1 METRIYPMN
10 FEVTAIALSLQQ
22 AIVGYGFRPTEEELI
37 GYLKSEVPGWR
48 ESFCVIPTLNDIY
61 KINPWDLPA
70 KFKEE
75 SIIPSN
81 DREWWFICAQTQ
93 NQRISRKTPC
103 GFSWKITGPHKDVK
117 AGNDEQK
124 IGSKIPLVFQ
134 DGVQTNWV
142 IHEYHLLN
150 NDLNRNNVLC
160 HVKRRRDEKA
170 DNSTIESEHGAI
182 NLADFESY
190 LHQPD
195 HEDSFSENLIQAT
208 MDSLMENFDSP
219 SVMDFTLENG
229 LADEYIQLVSE
240 TSGEDEDIGYM
251 LNGDL
256 IDDEFFQVDQMQ
268 TLYGQTSNSHNECPV
283 LMENRRTRT
292 IDSLHG
298 VVPLEEK
305 KGMVENKFNGSLVAP
320 KKPMAPLVCS
330 ASVKYYGID
339 EVPRFEKVKQETAAR
354 RIKPEY
360 IFLDETAARSKNGQL
375 SIMANRQTRTIGSL
389 HGVVPLEQKKAVIQ
403 SEFNSSHVSSAK
415 PMELPKKPKTPKMP
429 EPPRVYINEEP
440 WLEKVKKREIALR
453 NVKTECVSWD
463 EAAAT
468 AKVLK
473 YREHCSAS
481 NSPRKKTSREIEHAR
496 EKANSVT
503 ALTRPTA
510 KSTKSSTNPPLS
522 NLWNVLVGIF
532 LLFAITCQVLNL

>member
-1 METRIYPMN
+1 MT
-10 FEVTAIALSLQQ
+10 
-22 AIVGYGFRPTEEELI
+22 G
-37 GYLKSEVPGWR
+37 
-48 ESFCVIPTLNDIY
+48 
-61 KINPWDLPA
+61 
-70 KFKEE
+70 E
-75 SIIPSN
+75 SIIPP
-81 DREWWFICAQTQ
+81 DDKVQQWWFFCLQTPQ
-93 NQRISRKTPC
+93 QVKRSTPS
-103 GFSWKITGPHKDVK
+103 GYWKKTGPNRNVK
-117 AGNDEQK
+117 ARDMSRVIGNK
-124 IGSKIPLVFQ
+124 KTLVFHI
-134 DGVQTNWV
+134 GRGSEGINTKWV
-142 IHEYHLLN
+142 IHEYHLLT
-150 NDLNRNNVLC
+150 ND
-160 HVKRRRDEKA
+160 RRRDEKA